1 MDIQIIQI
9 VQHSLRLGAYLQRE
23 GNRILHDFD
32 LNQQQFIV
40 LKRIEEKGPLSQ
52 KSICSDLLF
61 EKSNISKITG
71 KLISLN
77 LVSMSYS
84 ADDNRVSVLT
94 ITGKGKNVVVA
105 CMKKLNQW
113 NSKWLTPLSK
123 EEASQT
129 LTVLNKLNALI
140 D

>member
-1 MDIQIIQI
+1 MDKQRIQI
-9 VQHSLRLGAYLQRE
+9 VQHSLRLGAFLQRE
-23 GNRILHDFD
+23 GNRILHDFS

-40 LKRIEEKGPLSQ
+40 LKRIEEQGPLSQ
-52 KSICSDLLF
+52 KNICSDLLF
-61 EKSNISKITG
+61 EKSNISKIVS
-71 KLISLN
+71 KLASMN
-77 LVSMSYS
+77 LVTMSYS

-94 ITGKGKNVVVA
+94 ITGKGKSVVDE

-129 LTVLNKLNALI
+129 LAVLNKLNTLI